1 MTPRPH
7 PILRGGR
14 ARRPRFAL
22 LVMMVLLLAASALF
36 SAAAPHHHGDGP
48 ASASCVDLLHSDEVA
63 HEHQHG
69 NDWTPR
75 LSQRARAVT
84 VTAVPYPRC
93 DVALPTPAS
102 MVPGV
107 VLSRLG
113 VLRV

>member
-1 MTPRPH
+1 M
-7 PILRGGR
+7 IML
-14 ARRPRFAL
+14 
-22 LVMMVLLLAASALF
+22 VLLLAASALF
-36 SAAAPHHHGDGP
+36 SAAAPHHHTGVHTS
-48 ASASCVDLLHSDEVA
+48 SACVDQHHADELA

-75 LSQRARAVT
+75 LNQRARLVN

-93 DVALPTPAS
+93 EVVLPSPSST
-102 MVPGV
+102 VPGV